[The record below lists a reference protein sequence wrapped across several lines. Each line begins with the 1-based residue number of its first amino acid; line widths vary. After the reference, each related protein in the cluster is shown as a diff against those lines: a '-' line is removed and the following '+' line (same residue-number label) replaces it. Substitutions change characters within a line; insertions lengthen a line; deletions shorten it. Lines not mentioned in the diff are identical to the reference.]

1 MGLRGP
7 LGADPHQGHSRWRSR
22 HVEQRA
28 PSGLSNPYLV
38 AAGTLAAGLLGIR
51 EGLELTIPPSG
62 PVPAEDDPR
71 HEPLPLDAARVARG
85 ARGVRAD
92 RGAARA
98 ASSCDA
104 WCAVRR
110 YELQRFDDHV
120 TDWERDEYLEI
131 Y

>member
-1 MGLRGP
+1 M
-7 LGADPHQGHSRWRSR
+7 
-22 HVEQRA
+22 
-28 PSGLSNPYLV
+28 
-38 AAGTLAAGLLGIR
+38 LAAGLLGIR

-62 PVPAEDDPR
+62 ALPGGGRPAPR
-71 HEPLPLDAARVARG
+71 AAAARP
-85 ARGVRAD
+85 RAS
-92 RGAARA
+92 RSRR
-98 ASSCDA
+98 SRRPSRSWSCSGHEFVDA